1 MRKHALEQPP
11 TQFVGYVL
19 QGAWYATIPSWSVP
33 NQLLVRNIRAGA
45 PLVARLPG
53 PSYRSCDPTSVSIAP
68 GGRVALIKCQRARD
82 PALWTGYKD
91 ATLTKRKPA
100 GEVPTESAR
109 TNRARGT

>member
-33 NQLLVRNIRAGA
+33 NQLLVWNIRAGA

-68 GGRVALIKCQRARD
+68 GGRGALIKWQRAR
-82 PALWTGYKD
+82 ASAHWRRYEEGAR
-91 ATLTKRKPA
+91 ATLLEA
-100 GEVPTESAR
+100 GD
-109 TNRARGT
+109 